1 MGNPLRCAPLPALAL
16 YFNFLRFASAIELV
30 FRTSSVL
37 EVAIHGRRGRKINK
51 TQIGRRGRRPG
62 ALGGSKRKGPQ
73 AQAKFRTRANRE
85 DRARPSLFLRRP
97 APARPSRPLRR
108 PASSG
113 SLCQGHGRVT
123 GSLSDSRPSRD
134 AVAPKLRMTVV
145 VCVCVRHEMLP
156 RNAACHADVSRTAAQ
171 GWFLHA
177 PCARGMRPLS
187 LGRPSGT
194 PRRNSRCCCAWRR
207 RKSKLFRHSLAKFD
221 ISHLGTWSEC
231 GLRRSATAPR
241 DSSVAAPRW

>member
-145 VCVCVRHEMLP
+145 VCVCVCDTRCCLETLPAMPTSVAPRHKAGSCM
-156 RNAACHADVSRTAAQ
+156 RHAHAACDRSPSADQV
-171 GWFLHA
+171 
-177 PCARGMRPLS
+177 
-187 LGRPSGT
+187 GRRDGT
-194 PRRNSRCCCAWRR
+194 PA
-207 RKSKLFRHSLAKFD
+207 AAVP
-221 ISHLGTWSEC
+221 GAAET
-231 GLRRSATAPR
+231 P
-241 DSSVAAPRW
+241 SSSGIA